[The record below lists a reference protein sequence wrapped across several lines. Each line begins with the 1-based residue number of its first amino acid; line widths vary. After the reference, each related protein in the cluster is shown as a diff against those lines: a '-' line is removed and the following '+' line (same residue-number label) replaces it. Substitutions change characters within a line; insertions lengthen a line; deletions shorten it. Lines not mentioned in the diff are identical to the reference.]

1 MIDTNRKIIEAL
13 RTGVPTREVIEL
25 LSSGQVE
32 LETQFT
38 TFLKQKKQGVKT
50 SSNGFVFFGG
60 FGTGKSHVLEAF
72 SKKALDENFVVS
84 RATISQNV
92 KLGTP
97 TDIIK
102 SLLSQTQTLNH
113 LEDGLERLLGDATAT
128 GNGFTPLITWVQ
140 NEVNSGQM
148 SSIYLG
154 IARGLANTRYGSD
167 LFEQVIE
174 FLRGSMVGGELKRTI
189 GDGGLILPK
198 PISRPRE
205 SAAFLTRLFI
215 ELGYAGWVVLFDELE
230 LIRLLNGHV
239 LRGRSYAE
247 LAHWMGFNGERPGQG
262 LTVIGCMTS
271 GYVQERIDWTMSG
284 PSEMTTIPPRI
295 LASQSS
301 HLFDATQ
308 YGMELLQSWAAE
320 PVFNLHHPTK
330 HDLSR
335 VQSVL
340 KDTYEDT
347 YQITVNT
354 LPIAQSSIDP
364 MRVHIRRWIVSWDL
378 ERQGLEIDLL
388 DNHISQVYVIEED
401 SETEDDPNAL

>member
-1 MIDTNRKIIEAL
+1 
-13 RTGVPTREVIEL
+13 
-25 LSSGQVE
+25 
-32 LETQFT
+32 
-38 TFLKQKKQGVKT
+38 
-50 SSNGFVFFGG
+50 
-60 FGTGKSHVLEAF
+60 
-72 SKKALDENFVVS
+72 
-84 RATISQNV
+84 
-92 KLGTP
+92 
-97 TDIIK
+97 
-102 SLLSQTQTLNH
+102 
-113 LEDGLERLLGDATAT
+113 
-128 GNGFTPLITWVQ
+128 
-140 NEVNSGQM
+140 
-148 SSIYLG
+148 
-154 IARGLANTRYGSD
+154 
-167 LFEQVIE
+167 
-174 FLRGSMVGGELKRTI
+174 
-189 GDGGLILPK
+189 
-198 PISRPRE
+198 
-205 SAAFLTRLFI
+205 
-215 ELGYAGWVVLFDELE
+215 
-230 LIRLLNGHV
+230 
-239 LRGRSYAE
+239 
-247 LAHWMGFNGERPGQG
+247 MGFNGERPDQG

-271 GYVQERIDWTMSG
+271 GYVQERIDWTRSG

-320 PVFNLHHPTK
+320 PVFNLHHPTN